1 MEDNPSMSADNVK
14 PVYPFPNQSTLE
26 SRRLDAQHEVF
37 KLRLGASYKAPLTE
51 TPRRV
56 LDLGCGTGIWSRE
69 FAAAHPTVQ
78 VLGVD
83 LSPPAER
90 SIHAETPSNCTFLK
104 ANFEDDWEFANSE
117 EPFDFIYVRMLM
129 AGVRNWPRLF
139 QQCYK
144 YLSPGGYLEVFEGLF
159 ELRAEDG
166 SGPEDSPGIRWFVL
180 GAKYLTDNGMK
191 WDRAR
196 DLLGQLRDAGFNIV
210 EDMPKMMKL
219 YPDTADP
226 EADRERISTQYL
238 NDMNDIVKNMTDK
251 VCEDASSTITPEE
264 GRLLAEEAT
273 RDLTENCERRGYHT
287 TLYVRVAQKPQN
299 SQMS

>member
-1 MEDNPSMSADNVK
+1 MEDNPSIRWRSRADNVK
-14 PVYPFPNQSTLE
+14 PVYPFPNQSNLE

-37 KLRLGASYKAPLTE
+37 KLRLGASYRAPLPE

-69 FAAAHPTVQ
+69 FAAAHPTAQ

-90 SIHAETPSNCTFLK
+90 SIHTETPSNCTFVK

-144 YLSPGGYLEVFEGLF
+144 YLSPGGFLEVFEGLF

-166 SGPEDSPGIRWFVL
+166 SGPDDSPGIRWFVL

-196 DLLGQLRDAGFNIV
+196 DLIEQLRDAGFNIV

-226 EADRERISTQYL
+226 EADRKRISTQYL

-251 VCEDASSTITPEE
+251 VCQDASSTVTPEE

-287 TLYVRVAQKPQN
+287 TL
-299 SQMS
+299 